1 RMNEEAKLINISK
14 KGFFSVV
21 IILTGLIIAAGI
33 LTYVIPA
40 GTFQRDGNLIISGTF
55 EFSTSSGG
63 YPIWRWLLAP
73 IEVLGSDDGLSIIM
87 ISLFLLILGG
97 TFTLMEKT
105 GGIHVILKRLINRF
119 KNRKYV
125 LLRIV
130 VLAFMLF
137 GAFFGIFEESV
148 ALMPIMIILSLS
160 LGWDTLIGIGM
171 TVLAAGFGFASG
183 ITNPFT
189 VGIASEIAGINILSG
204 VGYRLIIFILMYILL
219 SSFLVH
225 HAKKIEKDPTKSLTY
240 EDDQK
245 KARSFDVNGTIAF
258 KNETTIFRAYVTM
271 FIVFL
276 FFVVG
281 ISVLDLLT
289 PISLP
294 TIPFMALTF
303 LIGGLTAGYLVTK
316 DFRFTLKKFGTGMLS
331 VAPAVLLIMMA
342 ASIKFIIVQGNVMD
356 TILYYLANALMG
368 QTPIVGILLIYAL
381 VLFVEF
387 FIGSGSAKAYLII
400 PLLIPLVAL
409 VGYSS
414 ELAILAFIFGDGY
427 TNMLYP
433 TNGVLL
439 IGLSMAGINYGKWF
453 KWTWV
458 LQLITL
464 FMTIVFLIVGF
475 WIGY

>member
-1 RMNEEAKLINISK
+1 MNDEARLINISK
-14 KGFFSVV
+14 KGFISVV
-21 IILTGLIIAAGI
+21 VILGLLILAAGTV
-33 LTYVIPA
+33 TYLIPA
-40 GTFQRDGNLIISGTF
+40 GAFQRDGDLIISGTF
-55 EFSTSSGG
+55 EFLTVSEG
-63 YPIWRWLLAP
+63 YPVWRWFLAP
-73 IEVLGSDDGLSIIM
+73 IEVLGSADGVSIIV
-87 ISLFLLILGG
+87 ISLFLVILGG

-105 GGIHVILKRLINRF
+105 GGIHVILKRLIARYQE
-119 KNRKYV
+119 RKYV

-148 ALMPIMIILSLS
+148 ALMPILIILSLS
-160 LGWDTLIGIGM
+160 LGWDTLVGVGM
-171 TVLAAGFGFASG
+171 SVLAAGFGFASG

-189 VGIASEIAGINILSG
+189 VGVASEIAGINILTG
-204 VGYRLIIFILMYILL
+204 VGYRLVVFAAMYALL
-219 SSFLVH
+219 STFLVWY
-225 HAKKIEKDPTKSLTY
+225 AKKIEKEPAKSPTFE
-240 EDDQK
+240 EDRK
-245 KARSFDVNGTIAF
+245 KARSFDVNGTIVYQNESMIF
-258 KNETTIFRAYVTM
+258 KAYVTM
-271 FIVFL
+271 FVVFL
-276 FFVVG
+276 CFVVG
-281 ISVLDLLT
+281 ISVLDLVS

-303 LIGGLTAGYLVTK
+303 LVGGLTAGYLVTK
-316 DFRFTLKKFGTGMLS
+316 DFKFTLRKFGAGMLS
-331 VAPAVLLIMMA
+331 VAPAVVLIMMA
-342 ASIKFIIVQGNVMD
+342 ASVKFIIVQGRVMD
-356 TILYYLANALMG
+356 TILYYLAELLSG
-368 QTPIVGILLIYAL
+368 QAPTTGILLIYAL

-439 IGLSMAGINYGKWF
+439 IGLSMAGISYGKWF
-453 KWTWV
+453 RWTAV

-464 FMTIVFLIVGF
+464 ALTVLFLVIGL

>member
-1 RMNEEAKLINISK
+1 MNEDSRLINISK
-14 KGFFSVV
+14 KGFLSVV
-21 IILTGLIIAAGI
+21 IILTGLIIVAGI

-55 EFSTSSGG
+55 EFSTISDG

-119 KNRKYV
+119 KDRKYV

-160 LGWDTLIGIGM
+160 LGWDTLTGIGM

-189 VGIASEIAGINILSG
+189 VGVASDIAGINILSG
-204 VGYRLIIFILMYILL
+204 VGYRLIVFVLMYVLL
-219 SSFLVH
+219 SSFLVY
-225 HAKKIEKDPTKSLTY
+225 HAKKIEKDPSKSLTF

-245 KARSFDVNGTIAF
+245 KARNFDVNGTIAF

-271 FIVFL
+271 FIVLL
-276 FFVVG
+276 FFIIG
-281 ISVLDLLT
+281 ISIIDLVSN
-289 PISLP
+289 ISLP

-316 DFRFTLKKFGTGMLS
+316 DFRFTLKKFGAGMLS

-342 ASIKFIIVQGNVMD
+342 ASVKYIIVQGNVMD
-356 TILYYLANALMG
+356 TILYYLADALSG
-368 QTPIVGILLIYAL
+368 QTPVVGILLIYGL

-464 FMTIVFLIVGF
+464 LLTIVFLLVGL

>member
-1 RMNEEAKLINISK
+1 MNDEAKLINISK
-14 KGFFSVV
+14 KGFISVV
-21 IILTGLIIAAGI
+21 IILTMLILAAGTV
-33 LTYVIPA
+33 TYLIPA
-40 GTFQRDGNLIISGTF
+40 GAYQRDGDLIISGTF
-55 EFSTSSGG
+55 EFLTVSAG
-63 YPIWRWLLAP
+63 YPVWRWLLAP
-73 IEVLGSDDGLSIIM
+73 IEVLGSADGVSIIV
-87 ISLFLLILGG
+87 ISLFLVILGG

-105 GGIHVILKRLINRF
+105 GGIHVILKRLIARYQE
-119 KNRKYV
+119 RKYV

-148 ALMPIMIILSLS
+148 ALMPILIILSLS
-160 LGWDTLIGIGM
+160 LGWDTLVGIGM
-171 TVLAAGFGFASG
+171 SVLAAGFGFASG

-189 VGIASEIAGINILSG
+189 VGVASEIAGINILTG
-204 VGYRLIIFILMYILL
+204 VGYRLIVFAAMYALL
-219 SSFLVH
+219 STFLVWY
-225 HAKKIEKDPTKSLTY
+225 AKKIEKQPSKSPTF
-240 EDDQK
+240 EEDQK
-245 KARSFDVNGTIAF
+245 KVRSFDVNGAIVYQ
-258 KNETTIFRAYVTM
+258 NETTIYKAYVTM

-281 ISVLDLLT
+281 ISVLDLVS

-303 LIGGLTAGYLVTK
+303 LVGGLTAGYLVTK
-316 DFRFTLKKFGTGMLS
+316 DFKFTLKKFGAGMLS
-331 VAPAVLLIMMA
+331 VAPAVILIMMA
-342 ASIKFIIVQGNVMD
+342 ASVKFIIVQGQVMD
-356 TILYYLANALMG
+356 TILYYLAELLSG
-368 QTPIVGILLIYAL
+368 QPPTVGILLIYAL

-439 IGLSMAGINYGKWF
+439 IGLSMAGISYGKWF
-453 KWTWV
+453 RWTAV

-464 FMTIVFLIVGF
+464 GLTVLFLVIGLL
-475 WIGY
+475 IGY

>member
-1 RMNEEAKLINISK
+1 MNEDSRLINISK
-14 KGFFSVV
+14 KGFLSVV
-21 IILTGLIIAAGI
+21 IILTGLIIVAGI

-55 EFSTSSGG
+55 EFSTISDG

-119 KNRKYV
+119 KDRKYV

-160 LGWDTLIGIGM
+160 LGWDTLTGIGM

-189 VGIASEIAGINILSG
+189 VGVASDIAGINILSG
-204 VGYRLIIFILMYILL
+204 VGYRLIVFVLMYVLL
-219 SSFLVH
+219 SSFLVY
-225 HAKKIEKDPTKSLTY
+225 HAKKIEKDPTKSLTF

-245 KARSFDVNGTIAF
+245 KARNFDVNGTIAF

-271 FIVFL
+271 FIVLLVFII
-276 FFVVG
+276 G
-281 ISVLDLLT
+281 ISIIDLVSN
-289 PISLP
+289 ISLP

-316 DFRFTLKKFGTGMLS
+316 DFRFTLKKFGAGMLS

-342 ASIKFIIVQGNVMD
+342 ASVKYIIVQGNVMD
-356 TILYYLANALMG
+356 TILYYLADALSG
-368 QTPIVGILLIYAL
+368 QTPVVGILLIYGL

-464 FMTIVFLIVGF
+464 LLTIVFLLVGL

>member
-1 RMNEEAKLINISK
+1 MNEDSRLINISK
-14 KGFFSVV
+14 KGFLSVV
-21 IILTGLIIAAGI
+21 IILTGLIIVAGI

-55 EFSTSSGG
+55 EFSTISDG

-105 GGIHVILKRLINRF
+105 GGIHVILKRLINGF
-119 KNRKYV
+119 KDRKYV

-160 LGWDTLIGIGM
+160 LGWDTLTGIGM

-189 VGIASEIAGINILSG
+189 VGVASDIAGINILSG
-204 VGYRLIIFILMYILL
+204 VGYRLIVFVLMYVLL
-219 SSFLVH
+219 SSFLVY
-225 HAKKIEKDPTKSLTY
+225 HAKKIEKDPTKSLTF

-245 KARSFDVNGTIAF
+245 KARNFDVNGTIAF

-271 FIVFL
+271 FIVLL
-276 FFVVG
+276 FFIIG
-281 ISVLDLLT
+281 ISIIDLVSN
-289 PISLP
+289 ISLP

-316 DFRFTLKKFGTGMLS
+316 DFRFTLKKFGAGMLS

-342 ASIKFIIVQGNVMD
+342 ASVKYIIVQGNVMD
-356 TILYYLANALMG
+356 TILYYLADALSG
-368 QTPIVGILLIYAL
+368 QTPVVGILLIYGL

-464 FMTIVFLIVGF
+464 LLTIVFLLVGL

>member
-1 RMNEEAKLINISK
+1 MNEEAKLINISK

>member
-1 RMNEEAKLINISK
+1 MNEESKLINISK
-14 KGFFSVV
+14 KGFLSVI
-21 IILTGLIIAAGI
+21 IILTGLIIVAGI

-55 EFSTSSGG
+55 EFSTISDG

-119 KNRKYV
+119 KDRKYV

-160 LGWDTLIGIGM
+160 LGWDTLTGIGM

-189 VGIASEIAGINILSG
+189 VGVASDIAGINILSG
-204 VGYRLIIFILMYILL
+204 VGYRLIVFVLMYVLL
-219 SSFLVH
+219 SSFLVY
-225 HAKKIEKDPTKSLTY
+225 HAKKIEKDPSKSLTF

-245 KARSFDVNGTIAF
+245 KARNFDVNGTIAF
-258 KNETTIFRAYVTM
+258 KNETIIFRAYVTM
-271 FIVFL
+271 FIVLLVFII
-276 FFVVG
+276 G
-281 ISVLDLLT
+281 ISIIDLVSN
-289 PISLP
+289 ISLP

-316 DFRFTLKKFGTGMLS
+316 DFRFTLKKFGAGMLS

-342 ASIKFIIVQGNVMD
+342 ASVKYIIVQGNVMD
-356 TILYYLANALMG
+356 TILYYLADALSG
-368 QTPIVGILLIYAL
+368 QTPVVGILLIYGL

-464 FMTIVFLIVGF
+464 LLTIVFLLVGL

>member
-1 RMNEEAKLINISK
+1 MNEDSRLINISK
-14 KGFFSVV
+14 KGFLSVV
-21 IILTGLIIAAGI
+21 IILTGLIIVAGI

-55 EFSTSSGG
+55 EFSTISDG

-119 KNRKYV
+119 KDRKYV

-160 LGWDTLIGIGM
+160 LGWDTLTGIGM

-189 VGIASEIAGINILSG
+189 VGVASDIAGINILSG
-204 VGYRLIIFILMYILL
+204 VGYRLIVFVLMYVLL
-219 SSFLVH
+219 SSFLVY
-225 HAKKIEKDPTKSLTY
+225 HAKKIEKDPTKSLTF

-245 KARSFDVNGTIAF
+245 KARNFDVNGTIAF

-271 FIVFL
+271 FIVLL
-276 FFVVG
+276 FFIIG
-281 ISVLDLLT
+281 ISIIDLVSN
-289 PISLP
+289 ISLP

-316 DFRFTLKKFGTGMLS
+316 DFRFTLKRFGAGMLS

-342 ASIKFIIVQGNVMD
+342 ASVKYIIVQGNVMD
-356 TILYYLANALMG
+356 TILYYLADALSG
-368 QTPIVGILLIYAL
+368 QTPVVGILLIYGL

-464 FMTIVFLIVGF
+464 LLTIVFLLVGL

>member
-1 RMNEEAKLINISK
+1 MNEDSRLINISK
-14 KGFFSVV
+14 KGFLSVV
-21 IILTGLIIAAGI
+21 IILTGLIIVAGI

-55 EFSTSSGG
+55 EFSTISDG

-119 KNRKYV
+119 KDRKYV

-160 LGWDTLIGIGM
+160 LGWDTLTGIGM

-189 VGIASEIAGINILSG
+189 VGVASDIAGINILSG
-204 VGYRLIIFILMYILL
+204 VGYRLIVFVLMYVLL
-219 SSFLVH
+219 SSFLVY
-225 HAKKIEKDPTKSLTY
+225 HAKKIEKDPTKSLTF

-245 KARSFDVNGTIAF
+245 KARNFDVNGTIAF

-271 FIVFL
+271 FIVLL
-276 FFVVG
+276 FFIIG
-281 ISVLDLLT
+281 ISIIDLVSN
-289 PISLP
+289 ISLP

-316 DFRFTLKKFGTGMLS
+316 DFRFTLKKFGAGMLS

-342 ASIKFIIVQGNVMD
+342 ASVKYIIVQGNVMD
-356 TILYYLANALMG
+356 TILYYLADALSG
-368 QTPIVGILLIYAL
+368 QTPVVGILLIYGL

-464 FMTIVFLIVGF
+464 LLTIVFLLVGL